1 MMVINLGKHVARIL
15 PVMLVSGLAGS
26 AFAQSQ
32 VVGVVGGP
40 TFETN
45 TSLVDKTS
53 DAVLKAPLPVLN
65 LDFENLGELA
75 MVFEL
80 RAPAGKLIE
89 VRVPSGD
96 WPSGGFNFAFTFE
109 DTVPG
114 TIPSSDPVSISF
126 VDGQGDLPT
135 FVGDTAQTFQDSN
148 EFFLFAQGGLEPG
161 QVFRFRAI
169 RASITMPLFYSGK
182 WIGSAAE
189 FELQANLTSPDPQTA
204 DPAPWIRFVDAPEVV
219 LKNKLK
225 KDLKKLQTLLRKQS
239 AQGKAASVARLEK
252 QIAKIVAKLK
262 KL

>member
-1 MMVINLGKHVARIL
+1 MTVINPGKYVARIL
-15 PVMLVSGLAGS
+15 TMMLVSGIAGS

-32 VVGVVGGP
+32 VIGVVGGP

-53 DAVLKAPLPVLN
+53 NASLKAPLPVLN
-65 LDFENLGELA
+65 LDFENLGDLA

-96 WPSGGFNFAFTFE
+96 WPSGMFNFAFTFE
-109 DTVPG
+109 DTVSG
-114 TIPSSDPVSISF
+114 TIVGSEPLSISF
-126 VDGQGDLPT
+126 VDGQGNLPSFT
-135 FVGDTAQTFQDSN
+135 GETAEMYQDSN
-148 EFFLFAQGGLEPG
+148 EFFLFAQDGLQPG

-169 RASITMPLFYSGK
+169 RAALTIPIFYSGK
-182 WIGSAAE
+182 WIGSAVE

-225 KDLKKLQTLLRKQS
+225 KDLKKLQALLRKQS
-239 AQGKAASVARLEK
+239 AQGSAASVARLKK

>member
-15 PVMLVSGLAGS
+15 PVMLVSGFAGS
-26 AFAQSQ
+26 GFAQSQ
-32 VVGVVGGP
+32 VVGVVDGP
-40 TFETN
+40 IFSN
-45 TSLVDKTS
+45 NSSLVDKTS

-65 LDFENLGELA
+65 LDFENLGEVA

-89 VRVPSGD
+89 VRAPSGD
-96 WPSGGFNFAFTFE
+96 WTSGGFNFAFTFE
-109 DTVPG
+109 DTVSG
-114 TIPSSDPVSISF
+114 TIVGSEPLSISF

-135 FVGDTAQTFQDSN
+135 FVGDTAQTYQDSN
-148 EFFLFAQGGLEPG
+148 EFFLFARGGLDPG

-169 RASITMPLFYSGK
+169 RASINMPLFYSGK
-182 WIGSAAE
+182 WIGSAVE

-225 KDLKKLQTLLRKQS
+225 NDLKKLQALLRKQS
-239 AQGKAASVARLEK
+239 AQGKAASVARLKK

>member
-1 MMVINLGKHVARIL
+1 MIL
-15 PVMLVSGLAGS
+15 ASGLAGS
-26 AFAQSQ
+26 AFAQSR

-40 TFETN
+40 TFENN

-65 LDFENLGELA
+65 LDFENLGDLA

-96 WPSGGFNFAFTFE
+96 WTSGGFNFAFTFE
-109 DTVPG
+109 DTVSG
-114 TIPSSDPVSISF
+114 TIASSDPVSISF
-126 VDGQGDLPT
+126 VDGQGNLPT
-135 FVGDTAQTFQDSN
+135 YVGDTAQTFQDSN
-148 EFFLFAQGGLEPG
+148 EFFLFATSGLDPG

-169 RASITMPLFYSGK
+169 RASISVPFVYSGK
-182 WIGSAAE
+182 WIGSAVE
-189 FELQANLTSPDPQTA
+189 FEIQANLTSPDPQTA

-225 KDLKKLQTLLRKQS
+225 KDLKKLQAILRKQS
-239 AQGKAASVARLEK
+239 APGKTASVARLQK